1 MQELNE
7 VGLSVAGMTCPSCTR
22 HVEDALLA
30 VPGVTRAAVDYPSNK
45 AQVTGNRLDV
55 SALVAAVGALGYGAT
70 PTDEFESKERSV
82 EQPGLLGKAAQW
94 LSGERAVE
102 KPAGQLHVA
111 IIGTGGAAVAAALK
125 AAENGARVTLI
136 ERGTIGGTCVNVG
149 CVPSKIMI
157 RAAHIAHLRRE
168 SPFDVGLSA
177 TPPVVLRDRLLAQQQ
192 ARVDELRHAKYESIL
207 ESNPSI
213 NLVRGSARFKDGQTL
228 IVEAAEG
235 DTREVAFDRCLIAT
249 GASAAIPPLPGLAG
263 TPYWLN
269 LPNAPKV

>member
-157 RAAHIAHLRRE
+157 RAA
-168 SPFDVGLSA
+168 
-177 TPPVVLRDRLLAQQQ
+177 
-192 ARVDELRHAKYESIL
+192 
-207 ESNPSI
+207 
-213 NLVRGSARFKDGQTL
+213 QT
-228 IVEAAEG
+228 
-235 DTREVAFDRCLIAT
+235 
-249 GASAAIPPLPGLAG
+249 SPGLHACTG
-263 TPYWLN
+263 R
-269 LPNAPKV
+269 